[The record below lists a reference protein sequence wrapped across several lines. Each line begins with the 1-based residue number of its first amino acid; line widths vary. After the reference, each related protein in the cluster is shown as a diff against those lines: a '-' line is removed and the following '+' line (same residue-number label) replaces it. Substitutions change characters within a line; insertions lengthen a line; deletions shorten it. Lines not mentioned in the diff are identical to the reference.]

1 MAEICIYDGCYKHA
15 WYNYP
20 NETEKLY
27 CKEHYKPDMVFKY
40 FYICIDEN
48 CNRCAYYNTS
58 DKMKKPEYCSMHKK
72 DDMINVLTNRCI
84 EEGCVKFPSFN
95 FKTEKV
101 SIYCSEH
108 AHPNMINVHKARC
121 KFISENGERCY
132 NNPLWNF
139 PNKTGLMYCKEH
151 KEDGM
156 ICKTYQICAMDHCSK
171 SASHNYK
178 YEEGR
183 LYCAEHALKGMIN
196 KKHATCIIDNCEK
209 LASYN
214 YKGNKRPEYCG
225 EHADKTKMANV
236 KNRICQYEDCIKRA
250 LFGQEGGVAMYCG
263 EHRDGPVKNEVNVT
277 MAKEGPVKKE
287 TMAKE
292 GPVQPNKDIVN
303 KKCEVEGCNGHR
315 LFGFHQNT
323 HCAKHKKEGM
333 IRTPNTVCKNEDC
346 KERAIYGII
355 GGKPMYCEEHKG
367 KEKDLINLIE
377 KKCKKCKLIE
387 IMSKYEEDVCIY
399 CTQHTQHHKIRKEL
413 LIKHLL
419 DENNIK
425 YDTHNLVVSD
435 KICGKERPDF
445 TFDMTTHMVILEVD
459 EYQHSK
465 YIKECENVRMY
476 NITQSLG
483 GIPVIWIRYNPD
495 IYMVGNNKINTPD
508 RYRHATLIEYLTKFV
523 KDKPKN
529 LAEVIYLYYNE
540 YQKDNNKRI
549 TLIENES

>member
-214 YKGNKRPEYCG
+214 YKGNKRP
-225 EHADKTKMANV
+225 
-236 KNRICQYEDCIKRA
+236 
-250 LFGQEGGVAMYCG
+250 
-263 EHRDGPVKNEVNVT
+263 
-277 MAKEGPVKKE
+277 
-287 TMAKE
+287 
-292 GPVQPNKDIVN
+292 
-303 KKCEVEGCNGHR
+303 
-315 LFGFHQNT
+315 
-323 HCAKHKKEGM
+323 
-333 IRTPNTVCKNEDC
+333 
-346 KERAIYGII
+346 
-355 GGKPMYCEEHKG
+355 
-367 KEKDLINLIE
+367 
-377 KKCKKCKLIE
+377 
-387 IMSKYEEDVCIY
+387 
-399 CTQHTQHHKIRKEL
+399 
-413 LIKHLL
+413 
-419 DENNIK
+419 
-425 YDTHNLVVSD
+425 
-435 KICGKERPDF
+435 DF